1 MSQPDTRQRL
11 LDAAEHLFA
20 MEGFHS
26 TSLRVLTG
34 AAKANLAAVKYHFG
48 SKEALLEAVVER
60 RLVPLNQVRQ
70 ARLKSVRTAA
80 RLAGKRPET
89 AEVLRAIVEPTLA
102 FRDSGAG
109 ADAFIRLVARAI
121 AEPDDIIRKIF
132 MKLMEPLFFLWYETL
147 GEALPE
153 LSPTELFWR
162 LHFAIGTLGHAICM
176 AGHFHVLPAG
186 VAPRPDAATLTA
198 MMLNFLTA
206 GMEAPCA

>member
-20 MEGFHS
+20 LEGFHS

-48 SKEALLEAVVER
+48 SKEALLQAVFER
-60 RLVPLNQVRQ
+60 RLVPLNQVRRE
-70 ARLKSVRTAA
+70 RLESVRTAA
-80 RLAGKRPET
+80 RLAGKRPAT

-109 ADAFIRLVARAI
+109 AEAFVRLVGRAI
-121 AEPDDIIRKIF
+121 ADPDDTIRKIF
-132 MKLMEPLFFLWYETL
+132 MKLMEPIFILWYETL

-162 LHFAIGTLGHAICM
+162 LHFALGTLSHAMCM
-176 AGHFHVLPAG
+176 AGRFHILPAG
-186 VAPRPDAATLTA
+186 VASRPEAAALTE

-206 GMEAPCA
+206 GMEASCA

>member
-34 AAKANLAAVKYHFG
+34 EAKANLAAVKYHFG

-109 ADAFIRLVARAI
+109 AEAFIRLVGRAI

-162 LHFAIGTLGHAICM
+162 LHFAIGTLGHAVCM

-186 VAPRPDAATLTA
+186 VAPRPDAAALTA
-198 MMLNFLTA
+198 MMLSFLTA